1 MHPGDHVR
9 LGDALEKIP
18 GVRDGDS
25 TCEQLLSLPVTRHEP
40 TF

>member
-18 GVRDGDS
+18 GVGDGDG
-25 TCEQLLSLPVTRHEP
+25 TDEQPPRTVRS
-40 TF
+40 